1 MQNNLIFHEVN
12 DFEIENQKYK
22 YRIKIFLIFLIEY
35 IIIGIIA
42 SLGFFLGLSTI
53 FLSNNTIFLIS
64 FIISAFYI
72 VIMAYII
79 YFIPKKFRKSNLLY
93 IPLILYIPALIT
105 FCFSLSYFIQKEF
118 ILCSLYIFIL
128 DIIITELNVYLKK
141 KFNKYFF
148 ISIGLISNIII
159 IITFYF
165 TWIKNTYNIIYIID
179 ISMIFFLYFIIL
191 CHNSFKKTTL
201 DEYIYDVNIN
211 ILCIFA
217 TIIDI
222 YKLYNFTI
230 STFENNIFIKI
241 KTTFFKVYLILLI
254 EFIFIFLL
262 VCLGF
267 NFGLNEIFIK
277 SGGPLLWTTISIIIS
292 IIISIAMFY
301 FISGIIDDNNN
312 LKYYLC
318 YGNICWSMITTILFC
333 FVLSLVIKKEVIL
346 SAILLLLLDI
356 AVIEIYYLI
365 FKVYNKLSFIIF
377 PLIINI
383 ICIAHL
389 YIFWLYHLFLGYYI
403 FISIG
408 NFLYCFLLY
417 GNLFIK

>member
-1 MQNNLIFHEVN
+1 M
-12 DFEIENQKYK
+12 D
-22 YRIKIFLIFLIEY
+22 
-35 IIIGIIA
+35 
-42 SLGFFLGLSTI
+42 
-53 FLSNNTIFLIS
+53 
-64 FIISAFYI
+64 
-72 VIMAYII
+72 
-79 YFIPKKFRKSNLLY
+79 
-93 IPLILYIPALIT
+93 
-105 FCFSLSYFIQKEF
+105 
-118 ILCSLYIFIL
+118 
-128 DIIITELNVYLKK
+128 
-141 KFNKYFF
+141 
-148 ISIGLISNIII
+148 ISI
-159 IITFYF
+159 
-165 TWIKNTYNIIYIID
+165 
-179 ISMIFFLYFIIL
+179 IFFLYFIIL
-191 CHNSFKKTTL
+191 CHNSFKKTIL

-217 TIIDI
+217 IIIDI
-222 YKLYNFTI
+222 YKLYNYTI

-292 IIISIAMFY
+292 IIISIAIFY

-356 AVIEIYYLI
+356 AVIDIYYLI

-389 YIFWLYHLFLGYYI
+389 YIFWLYYFLDIIYLSLLAIFFIVFYYMAIYLLNRYFEGNEQYYFIAYAMNLSFTLSLIFLIFKICKRLYDLKKNGFDENNEDSGIKTFYHNIVKYLTVEYFLIVLIIWISFSTGLNTKIIDYDLLGLHGNISFILTGCLSLYTLATFFDKIESEKKKLYFYSSKFILCSNYYLFK
-403 FISIG
+403 FC
-408 NFLYCFLLY
+408 NCFSL
-417 GNLFIK
+417 